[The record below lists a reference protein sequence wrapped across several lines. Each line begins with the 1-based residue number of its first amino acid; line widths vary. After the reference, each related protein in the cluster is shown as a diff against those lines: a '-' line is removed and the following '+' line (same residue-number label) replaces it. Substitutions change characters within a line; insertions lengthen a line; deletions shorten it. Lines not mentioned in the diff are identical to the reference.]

1 MSSPTTVAIVTGA
14 SRGLGQ
20 ALALGLLN
28 HDTHVIT
35 ISRTHDAGL
44 ARHAQDSGYTLEQ
57 IQADLANPAA
67 AERVAQ
73 DVVANLPT
81 TAQRYILINNAGRVE
96 PIGMADDLNLAAEV
110 TAAFSL
116 NVTSA
121 ILLTATFLKAVKP
134 LQADVRIMNISSGAG
149 RNPMPGWGVYC
160 ATKAALDHY
169 SVVVNAEQHGVRIT
183 SIAPGVIDTS
193 MQQTIRGQAPTAF
206 PAVDRFQ
213 EMHRS
218 GQLAAAPEIA
228 ARLLRFLHSPDY
240 GNTVIDDIR
249 HHA

>member
-1 MSSPTTVAIVTGA
+1 MPSPTTVAIVTGA

-73 DVVANLPT
+73 DVVANLPA

-116 NVTSA
+116 NVTSV
-121 ILLTATFLKAVKP
+121 ILLTAAFLKAVKP
-134 LQADVRIMNISSGAG
+134 LQADIRIMNISSGAG

-228 ARLLRFLHSPDY
+228 ARLLRLLQSPDY
-240 GNTVIDDIR
+240 GRTVIDDIR

>member
-240 GNTVIDDIR
+240 GRTVIDDIR